1 MYLDSGM
8 GRVSF
13 FQEALEKIYSKIL
26 TELTFIMVENVMTN
40 YGRLCVKKK
49 LERQRT
55 AANENQKNLA
65 RNRHERSAD
74 QEVHG
79 FFCLEHFR

>member
-26 TELTFIMVENVMTN
+26 TGLKFIMVKNVMTN

-55 AANENQKNLA
+55 AANENQKIS
-65 RNRHERSAD
+65 HEIVTSDPRIRGCM
-74 QEVHG
+74 V
-79 FFCLEHFR
+79 FFV